1 MKKMATIL
9 LGMAVLFANGCKK
22 KENPSTDT
30 GELKGTIN
38 ISGAFALYPMAIKW
52 AEEFRKINPGVSIDV
67 SAGGA
72 GKGITDA
79 LSGVVDIGMVSRE
92 IHEAEIAKGAWWTAV
107 TKDAVVPIFNRQN
120 PLLLEI
126 MKKGIKK
133 ETIQKIWLSGSE
145 VSWEEITGGKGK
157 TLIHLYTRSD
167 SCGAA
172 ETWALFLGKKQDD
185 LMGIGVYGDP
195 GLSEAVRK
203 DLLGIGYNNI
213 NYAYDAGSKKVVAG
227 LEILPIDFNNNGKI
241 DPEENFYSTRDELVL
256 AISLGRY
263 PSPPARDLYLVCK
276 GKPQRKPVAAF
287 IRWILTAGQT
297 YIPETGYISLSSEKL
312 AGELKKI
319 DSTL

>member
-145 VSWEEITGGKGK
+145 VSWEEITGGRGK

-213 NYAYDAGSKKVVAG
+213 NYAYDAGSKKMVAG

-241 DPEENFYSTRDELVL
+241 DPEENFYSTRDELVQ

-287 IRWILTAGQT
+287 IRWILTAGQA
-297 YIPETGYISLSSEKL
+297 YIPETGYIGLSSEKL